1 MKTEARE
8 IMHKDLTAVTE
19 KDRVQDALHALYNQR
34 LSGLP
39 VVKEDW
45 VLVGFLSETDI
56 LKAAFPTYLEFLAQS
71 SFLDDSEGGLVER
84 LATVANRLVGEL
96 MNPHPF
102 FVEPSSSLVTV
113 ADLMIRKR
121 IKRLPVV
128 ENGRLVG
135 IIDRGAFFEH
145 MMEKRAHERNR

>member
-1 MKTEARE
+1 MNSQARE

-19 KDRVQDALHALYNQR
+19 KDRVEDALHALYNQR
-34 LSGLP
+34 LTGLP

-56 LKAAFPTYLEFLAQS
+56 LQAAFPTYLEFLAQS
-71 SFLDDSEGGLVER
+71 SFLDSTEGGLVER
-84 LATVANRLVGEL
+84 LSTVANRTVGEL
-96 MNPHPF
+96 MNPHPC
-102 FVEPSSSLVTV
+102 FVEPTASLVTV
-113 ADLMIRKR
+113 ADMMIRKR

-145 MMEKRAHERNR
+145 MMEKRTHGGSC